1 MQWRICLIPEH
12 WLDASSNILPASYP
26 QPWRYISALFSAAA
40 LLQST
45 PNPHCKF
52 PFSPLL
58 HLAQISMSEVFPP
71 SPRCLTTPESEEKPG
86 CSSGKLL
93 GKPCWP
99 WVVSLEN
106 LSAILRWFCP
116 TYHIR
121 SPAKHCGL
129 TRISLDFLRI
139 AMNSFF
145 FFNVSKHKICAWHPA
160 E

>member
-1 MQWRICLIPEH
+1 MHHPTSSQLLIPNPG
-12 WLDASSNILPASYP
+12 DTSQPSSLLPLY
-26 QPWRYISALFSAAA
+26 
-40 LLQST
+40 
-45 PNPHCKF
+45 
-52 PFSPLL
+52 FSPPQILVANSLL
-58 HLAQISMSEVFPP
+58 VLSFIWTQISMSEVFPP
-71 SPRCLTTPESEEKPG
+71 SPCCLTTPESEEKPG
-86 CSSGKLL
+86 CSSGKSL

-121 SPAKHCGL
+121 SPAKHRGL